1 VERNDLFSDKDR
13 DNSPAIVNRRYPL
26 RDRKPKVIQFMNL
39 MDFYEQP
46 FEPWPFLKVIGCRE
60 AHLCQPSVQEEF
72 DSHNQNERPPVPLPP
87 GWTVIGTRWVFKV
100 KPWYLDNPAR
110 YKSRFVAKKYFHVEG
125 IDFNEYATYAKVVG
139 YCSLRGLSY

>member
-1 VERNDLFSDKDR
+1 
-13 DNSPAIVNRRYPL
+13 
-26 RDRKPKVIQFMNL
+26 
-39 MDFYEQP
+39 
-46 FEPWPFLKVIGCRE
+46 
-60 AHLCQPSVQEEF
+60 
-72 DSHNQNERPPVPLPP
+72 
-87 GWTVIGTRWVFKV
+87 V